1 MNHWIHFLQNK
12 PQSSPNATLNLNV
25 NNDETPRH
33 LIMPNSWVN
42 VLEVPRDS
50 MPCLIIF
57 LKKKYNFVCFEI
69 YFSEYLML
77 YPNGK
82 KVVLYMNAIK
92 EYFAD
97 YVMPDGL
104 IEKTTFYDQSD
115 YVKILFVNEIYKHR
129 IDKLI
134 GIEIT
139 YTKNEVETIEYFESG
154 RDDCLRGKCTQSK
167 YMKRSLNSIFSIFF

>member
-1 MNHWIHFLQNK
+1 
-12 PQSSPNATLNLNV
+12 
-25 NNDETPRH
+25 
-33 LIMPNSWVN
+33 
-42 VLEVPRDS
+42 
-50 MPCLIIF
+50 
-57 LKKKYNFVCFEI
+57 
-69 YFSEYLML
+69 
-77 YPNGK
+77 
-82 KVVLYMNAIK
+82 MNAIK

-104 IEKTTFYDQSD
+104 IEKTTFYAQSD

-154 RDDCLRGKCTQSK
+154 RNDCLRGKCSVPNLKNMK
-167 YMKRSLNSIFSIFF
+167 YSFDLIFSIFSIF